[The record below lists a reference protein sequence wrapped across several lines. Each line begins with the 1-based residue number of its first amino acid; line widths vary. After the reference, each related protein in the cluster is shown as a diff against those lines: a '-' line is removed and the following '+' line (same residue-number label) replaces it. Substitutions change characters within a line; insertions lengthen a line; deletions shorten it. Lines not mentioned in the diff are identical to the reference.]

1 MYMCPEKKNL
11 KNRCKGRPGQAQ
23 THIYTSACASGD
35 ASPEAGEGE
44 RGEEGKE
51 GSMRSSRS
59 QGVWGDGEA
68 GGPSCSG
75 GGDRGGVRGGDAV
88 GVGETGAAY

>member
-1 MYMCPEKKNL
+1 MRLTLYTFPPLGRYLYLVYLGTYLKENI

-35 ASPEAGEGE
+35 ASPGGGEGE
-44 RGEEGKE
+44 RGEEKE

-68 GGPSCSG
+68 GGPWC
-75 GGDRGGVRGGDAV
+75 RRKN
-88 GVGETGAAY
+88 